1 VRALHLAPHP
11 DDEVLG
17 AGATL
22 LALSRAGH
30 EVTNLAVSL
39 GRRAE
44 RERRSSELEAA
55 CERLGI
61 GLRVLDPPLDLSVG
75 EGDDLIAAERRL
87 ALELSDAAAGADL
100 LIAPSLDD
108 AHPGH
113 GMVARAAL
121 TAMAPN
127 SRRAPRLW
135 LWSVWSTL
143 RHPTAMTVFD
153 EATMEQLER
162 ALEEHRSQLE
172 RNNYPRL
179 LRGRAM
185 AAAVLG
191 PELLFGSGSAGLE
204 SPFAELICEVASV
217 EGRWLFGTPRT
228 LDPEKPLPPPSGKE
242 AWPPE
247 ERS

>member
-1 VRALHLAPHP
+1 MRALHLAPHP

-22 LALSRAGH
+22 LALRGAGH

-39 GRRAE
+39 GRRNE
-44 RERRSSELEAA
+44 RERRRAELEAA

-61 GLRVLDPPLDLSVG
+61 GLQALDPPLEMSVG
-75 EGDDLIAAERRL
+75 EGDDLAAAEQRL
-87 ALELSDAAAGADL
+87 ASELSDAVAGVDL

-108 AHPGH
+108 AHPAH
-113 GMVARAAL
+113 ALVARAAL
-121 TAMAPN
+121 TAMGPN
-127 SRRAPRLW
+127 SRRTPRLW

-153 EATMEQLER
+153 DTTMEKLEQ
-162 ALEEHRSQLE
+162 ALSEHRSQIE
-172 RNNYPRL
+172 RSQYPRL

-191 PELLFGSGSAGLE
+191 PELLFGSGSAGLD
-204 SPFAELICEVASV
+204 SPYAELLCEVACV
-217 EGRWLFGTPRT
+217 EGRWRFGTPRK
-228 LDPEKPLPPPSGKE
+228 LEPAQPLALPGTDE
-242 AWPPE
+242 AWPRE
-247 ERS
+247 ERH